1 MSDAPP
7 PHDALLDAELLRRL
21 GALDTAAALVVLA
34 QAGFNVAPTV
44 AQLAQAALQQAE
56 TDPRLAA
63 HWLTIATA
71 LNAITGDDA
80 TLLAQVEYAQARL
93 YAHTGDLVAAEAA
106 LRCAQVRW
114 QAADDQAALTR
125 SYLGLTGILAR
136 QGRYAE
142 AEMVIRQAIDALTA
156 RPTADAAFLQL
167 IRARD
172 NLATL
177 LSYQDRHPE
186 ALEEYTHVQQSLE
199 AYRQQLHD
207 PNAEMDAAHT
217 EVAALLALNELN
229 RSTSLTHLDRHDAA
243 ELALQRAIAAFSQL
257 KDQIN
262 RARAYI
268 NLGILYLRTG
278 RYAAALTQFDL
289 AAADLA
295 HKTSATD
302 ASGPIADDDAEL
314 HQADT
319 LLLELERATAYIALN
334 LVPEATVA
342 LEHCVLL
349 YQNSNQPY
357 ELGQA
362 LFALGMVHLRTKNY
376 REAAKALNASA
387 QTFVTLQNAYWIK
400 RTTIALAYLAYQQGD
415 IGQTSQHLRNLPA
428 MIMAPDPIGVVADVT
443 PTGGWDIGTL
453 VDGYLLQL
461 RLQLDQHESLAAR
474 QTASYIQQL
483 LGSQAADE
491 TLPTAEIM
499 QQPLPHLQLRLRHAL
514 GRIEWLAGNHAQAQL
529 HFVAALALLEAQ
541 RITLPL
547 EEIRT
552 AFVDDKT
559 DIYNDLMLVQLA
571 EPGATAVAAA
581 FATLE
586 RARSRTLLERL
597 LATGEVAASIG
608 GDVQLIAQRE
618 AVRQELHWFY
628 NRLFGDTEGR
638 RADPDL
644 KQAIQARE
652 AQLQQ
657 LEWRTSPLLLQSQ
670 PIDLAM
676 LQAALDPDQHALCY
690 TMTGDEVFA
699 FLVDCRHAQV
709 FRRLCTLAELQ
720 AAQAELDFQLGR
732 AELGSA
738 HLARHA
744 VRLQA
749 ALQAALWQLYR
760 LLVAPMAAQLVQP
773 RLLLIPYGSLH
784 LLPFHALWDGQCYL
798 IERFECTYAPSA
810 GVAVHCQTVTQP
822 TRQFSSFAG
831 LAVGDASIPQS
842 VAEVETAAHY
852 FDAAWVY
859 LGGAANQA
867 GLQQA
872 AQQADI
878 LHLATHGLFRPDNP
892 FFSALKLADG
902 WIDVRQLYRL
912 SLAARLVVLSAC
924 QSGAGRVQG
933 GDEVIGLVRGFLSA
947 GAHTL
952 LVSLWNVH
960 DESAVHL
967 MADFYRHL
975 TAPGSAPTQ
984 PAAALR
990 AAQLAAI
997 EQDQHPYFWA
1007 PFLVIGLSSA
1017 RL

>member
-1 MSDAPP
+1 MKDGPP
-7 PHDALLDAELLRRL
+7 LTHRALDPELLSQL
-21 GALDTAAALVVLA
+21 GALDPAAALAVLA
-34 QAGFNVAPTV
+34 QAGCNVASTV
-44 AQLAQAALQQAE
+44 AQLAQAALHQAE

-71 LNAITGDDA
+71 LNAVTGDDA

-93 YAHTGDLVAAEAA
+93 YAHTGDLAAAEAA
-106 LRCAQVRW
+106 LRRAQIRW

-156 RPTADAAFLQL
+156 QPAVEAPFLQL

-177 LSYQDRHPE
+177 LSYQDRHRE
-186 ALEEYTHVQQSLE
+186 ALEEYTRVQQNLE
-199 AYRQQLHD
+199 AYHEQLHEL
-207 PNAEMDAAHT
+207 NAEMDEARL

-229 RSTSLTHLDRHDAA
+229 RSTSLTYLDRHEAA

-289 AAADLA
+289 AAAGLTRKTAADESDLV
-295 HKTSATD
+295 
-302 ASGPIADDDAEL
+302 ADDDADL
-314 HQADT
+314 HQADR

-334 LVPEATVA
+334 LVPEATTA
-342 LEHCVLL
+342 LDRCVLL
-349 YQNSNQPY
+349 YRNSNQPY

-362 LFALGMVHLRTKNY
+362 LFALGMVHLRTKDY
-376 REAAKALNASA
+376 REAAKALGASE
-387 QTFVTLQNAYWIK
+387 QTFATLQNVYWIK
-400 RTTIALAYLAYQQGD
+400 RTSIALAYLAYQQGD
-415 IGQTSQHLRNLPA
+415 IGQTRQRLSDLPA
-428 MIMAPDPIGVVADVT
+428 VVIDPEPVLATGVAAAT
-443 PTGGWDIGTL
+443 PSWDIGTL

-461 RLQLDQHESLAAR
+461 RLQLDQRESRAAR
-474 QTASYIQQL
+474 HTATYVQQL
-483 LGSQAADE
+483 IGGALDE
-491 TLPTAEIM
+491 TLPTAEII

-514 GRIEWLAGNHAQAQL
+514 GRIEWLAGNHEQAQL
-529 HFVAALALLEAQ
+529 HFATALALLEAQ

-571 EPGATAVAAA
+571 EPGFVRVAAA

-597 LATGEVAASIG
+597 LATGELAASSD
-608 GDVQLIAQRE
+608 GDAQLIAQRE
-618 AVRQELHWFY
+618 EVRQELHWLY
-628 NRLFGDTEGR
+628 NRLFGDAEDR
-638 RADPDL
+638 RADSDL
-644 KQAIQARE
+644 KQAIQTRE

-676 LQAALDPDQHALCY
+676 LQAALDPDQQALCY
-690 TMTGDEVFA
+690 TMAGDEVFA
-699 FLVDCRHAQV
+699 FLVDHQQAQV
-709 FRRLCTLAELQ
+709 FRRLCTVAELQ

-738 HLARHA
+738 YLARHA
-744 VRLQA
+744 VRLQT
-749 ALQAALWQLYR
+749 ALQTVLYELYR
-760 LLVAPMAAQLVQP
+760 LLVAPMTAQLDHP

-784 LLPFHALWDGQCYL
+784 LLPFHALWDGQQYL
-798 IERFECTYAPSA
+798 VERFEFTYAPSA
-810 GVAVHCQTVTQP
+810 GVAVHCQTVAQP
-822 TRQFSSFAG
+822 ASHFTSFAG
-831 LAVGDASIPQS
+831 LAVGDATIPQAM
-842 VAEVETAAHY
+842 AEVETAARY

-859 LGGAANQA
+859 LGAAANQA

-912 SLAARLVVLSAC
+912 PLAARLVVLSAC

-947 GAHTL
+947 GAHAL
-952 LVSLWNVH
+952 MVSLWNVH

-975 TAPGSAPTQ
+975 TTPGSVPTQ

-997 EQDQHPYFWA
+997 QRGQHPYFWA
-1007 PFLVIGLSSA
+1007 PFLVIGLSST
-1017 RL
+1017 RS

>member
-1 MSDAPP
+1 MTDVPSPNLA
-7 PHDALLDAELLRRL
+7 LDAELLSYL
-21 GALDTAAALVVLA
+21 GVLETATALAVLA
-34 QAGFNVAPTV
+34 QSGRNGATTV
-44 AQLAQAALQQAE
+44 EQLAQAALHHAE
-56 TDPRLAA
+56 TDPRLAS
-63 HWLTIATA
+63 HWLTIASA
-71 LNAITGDDA
+71 LNAITGNDA

-93 YAHTGDLVAAEAA
+93 YAHTGDLTAAEAA
-106 LRCAQVRW
+106 LRRAQIRW
-114 QAADDQAALTR
+114 QAANDQAALTR

-136 QGRYAE
+136 QGRYSE
-142 AEMVIRQAIDALTA
+142 AEMAIRQAIDALSVIPSA
-156 RPTADAAFLQL
+156 EAPFLQL

-177 LSYQDRHPE
+177 LSYQDRHRE
-186 ALEEYTHVQQSLE
+186 ALEEYTYVQQALE
-199 AYRQQLHD
+199 AYRLQLFEAD
-207 PNAEMDAAHT
+207 AETDET
-217 EVAALLALNELN
+217 RVEVAELLALNELN
-229 RSTSLTHLDRHDAA
+229 RSTSLTYLDRHEAA
-243 ELALQRAIAAFSQL
+243 ELALRRAIAAFSQL

-278 RYAAALTQFDL
+278 RYAAALTQFDQ
-289 AAADLA
+289 AATDLI
-295 HKTSATD
+295 HKTAAGGESAKV
-302 ASGPIADDDAEL
+302 ADDDAAL

-319 LLLELERATAYIALN
+319 LLLELERAMAYVALN
-334 LVPEATVA
+334 LVPEATIA
-342 LEHCVLL
+342 LERCVLL
-349 YQNSNQPY
+349 YRNSNQPY

-376 REAAKALNASA
+376 GEATKALYASE
-387 QTFVTLQNAYWIK
+387 QTFASLQNVYWIK

-415 IGQTSQHLRNLPA
+415 IGQTEQRLNDLPA
-428 MIMAPDPIGVVADVT
+428 ATLAPDTEIASPDAATVPI
-443 PTGGWDIGTL
+443 WDMGAL
-453 VDGYLLQL
+453 VDGYLLKI
-461 RLQLDQHESLAAR
+461 RLQLDQNESQAAR
-474 QTASYIQQL
+474 QTAVVIQRL
-483 LGSQAADE
+483 LGDSALDATQSA
-491 TLPTAEIM
+491 TEIT

-514 GRIEWLAGNHAQAQL
+514 GRIEWLAGNYAQAQTHL
-529 HFVAALALLEAQ
+529 VAAIALLEAQ

-559 DIYNDLMLVQLA
+559 DIYNDLMLVQLTA
-571 EPGATAVAAA
+571 SGANAVADA

-597 LATGEVAASIG
+597 LATGELAAHTD

-618 AVRQELHWFY
+618 EVRQELHWLY
-628 NRLFGDTEGR
+628 NRLFGDAENR
-638 RADPDL
+638 RAEPDL
-644 KQAIQARE
+644 KQAIQMRE

-670 PIDLAM
+670 PADLAM
-676 LQAALDPDQHALCY
+676 LQAALDPDQQALSY
-690 TMTGDEVFA
+690 TMVGDEVFA
-699 FLVDCRHAQV
+699 FLVDHQHAQV
-709 FRRLCTLAELQ
+709 FRRLCSVTELQ
-720 AAQAELDFQLGR
+720 AAQAELNFQLGR
-732 AELGSA
+732 VELGNDY
-738 HLARHA
+738 LARHA

-749 ALQAALWQLYR
+749 ALQAALGQLYR
-760 LLVAPMAAQLVQP
+760 LLVAPMTTQLVCP

-784 LLPFHALWDGQCYL
+784 LLPFHALWDGQQYL
-798 IERFECTYAPSA
+798 VERFEFTYAPSA
-810 GVAVHCQTVTQP
+810 GVAIYCQTVTQP
-822 TRQFSSFAG
+822 ASRFTSFAG
-831 LAVGDASIPQS
+831 LAVGDVSIPQAL
-842 VAEVETAAHY
+842 AEVETAAHY

-859 LGGAANQA
+859 LGAAANHA

-902 WIDVRQLYRL
+902 WVDVRQLYRL
-912 SLAARLVVLSAC
+912 PLAARLVVLSAC

-975 TAPGSAPTQ
+975 TTPGSQPIQ

-997 EQDQHPYFWA
+997 QQDQHPYFWA

-1017 RL
+1017 RQ